1 MPNCSCDTQTA
12 RYRRRPRED
21 YRTRFASF
29 DMLTRIADWQEVSI
43 RPRVPFSS
51 GLERFMQRRRRVR
64 TSVSRPAGSAVDRRP
79 PSFVVSV
86 SNPGAF
92 SGNGS
97 IILLELA
104 NEGAALR
111 AARIIARETGRY
123 VTVRNADMALIETI
137 PAASTH

>member
-1 MPNCSCDTQTA
+1 MPNSSCDTETA

-29 DMLTRIADWQEVSI
+29 DMLTRITDWQEVSI

-79 PSFVVSV
+79 PLFVVCV